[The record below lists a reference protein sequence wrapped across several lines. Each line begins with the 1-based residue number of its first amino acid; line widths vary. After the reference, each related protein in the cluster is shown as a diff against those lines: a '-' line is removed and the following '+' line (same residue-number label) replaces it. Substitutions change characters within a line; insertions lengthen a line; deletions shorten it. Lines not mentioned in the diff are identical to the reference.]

1 MSKGCSAPAW
11 GAPSAAQATMNG
23 WRGKLIGLGLRPVPP
38 LRFGQW
44 QQEKL
49 HAPAFKG
56 SQPLAR
62 QGCHARLQGQGGTR
76 SQSRADK
83 TPHSKQRAPSH
94 ALLQSARPR
103 SSEGTPQNARKRPAE
118 EQPPQPLPKRARNGN
133 AYGNDSEAQHRQ
145 EHAEFTGCCIRCDVQ
160 QRPKV
165 YEACALQEGKSWLA
179 SGISKRDGLW
189 GLGCSA
195 CAEYL
200 ASGRTCRGAKFNQE
214 FANFQVRPKSRWTAK
229 YQIEQHLESK
239 AHRVASGIS
248 RTRLGRIASPR
259 SQPLASPIACSFQQC

>member
-1 MSKGCSAPAW
+1 
-11 GAPSAAQATMNG
+11 MNG
-23 WRGKLIGLGLRPVPP
+23 WRGKPIGVGLRPVPP

-44 QQEKL
+44 QKKKL

-76 SQSRADK
+76 SQSRAGK
-83 TPHSKQRAPSH
+83 TPR
-94 ALLQSARPR
+94 LLQSARPR

-200 ASGRTCRGAKFNQE
+200 ASGRKCRGAKFKE
-214 FANFQVRPKSRWTAK
+214 FANFQVRLKSRFADK
-229 YQIEQHLESK
+229 FQIEQHPESK
-239 AHRVASGIS
+239 SHRVASGIS

-259 SQPLASPIACSFQQC
+259 SQPLASPIACPFQQC